1 MEEIKQKLLEMQ
13 KTILDDLQIDRDRSK
28 TAISGDIGDDIDHAT
43 EDRNRELY
51 QLLCERD
58 QMKLEQIHQALEAIE
73 ANTYGVCEECGDKIG
88 KKRLIALP
96 FTKLCV
102 DCKSEEE
109 RTKGINRPNEII
121 TTFTGSDS
129 GEL

>member
-1 MEEIKQKLLEMQ
+1 MDEIKQKLLDMQ
-13 KTILDDLQIDRDRSK
+13 KSILADLEIDRDRSK

-58 QMKLEQIHQALEAIE
+58 QMKLVQIRQALEAIE
-73 ANTYGVCEECGDKIG
+73 EKSYGVCDDCGSKIG

-96 FTKLCV
+96 FTKLCIE
-102 DCKSEEE
+102 CKNEEE
-109 RTKGINRPNEII
+109 RTKGISKTPDI
-121 TTFTGSDS
+121 TSSYSGSDT